1 MPKFLDVHSLKGF
14 EEETLRKLQQ
24 SPVDEFGIRHLNI
37 MYNKEEETVSM
48 VNICLNY
55 NESVNYLDLDPL
67 PPLFNKVRNN
77 IFLLIS
83 SHEDYFKCSQWFL
96 N

>member
-1 MPKFLDVHSLKGF
+1 
-14 EEETLRKLQQ
+14 
-24 SPVDEFGIRHLNI
+24 
-37 MYNKEEETVSM
+37 M

-77 IFLLIS
+77 IFLLILKVLMKIILNAVS
-83 SHEDYFKCSQWFL
+83 GFL
-96 N
+96 IDIVFI